1 MRVHFHP
8 MGTDACAHR
17 NCTATEPYIHVHM
30 LIPMQ
35 HIYIFISHHL
45 GTHISI
51 SHTKSS
57 PNKNFIHCSQIQ
69 Y

>member
-1 MRVHFHP
+1 
-8 MGTDACAHR
+8 
-17 NCTATEPYIHVHM
+17 M

-45 GTHISI
+45 GTQISSI

-69 Y
+69 YWAQVSNEALSLWG